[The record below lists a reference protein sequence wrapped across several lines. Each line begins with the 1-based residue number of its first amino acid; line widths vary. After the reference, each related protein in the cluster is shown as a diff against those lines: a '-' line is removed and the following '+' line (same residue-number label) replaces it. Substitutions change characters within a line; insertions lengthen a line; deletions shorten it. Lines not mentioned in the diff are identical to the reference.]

1 MDPDLLKR
9 IEAAIGASE
18 TEADYI
24 ALRTELDTFISQHT
38 AYTKADITRIQEI
51 LHKFDY
57 GDTVGA
63 INGEMTPGTAKAL
76 LTYTTNDSIA
86 FRNGHIGMAFVD
98 SAIAVAPSDSVV
110 SFQQALAVNPY
121 APRIASHIAT
131 TTPIARDGSD
141 GVDPEKAQLAIFQ
154 AAGLAPMASPVSD
167 RLAGDAAA
175 RNRVGFTAQSGDYD
189 VKDER
194 LTACLSKSLDS
205 AESIAQFQ
213 AELNARGFHCGRA
226 DGIMG
231 ANTARAG
238 LNFIMSHPE
247 SLAQMDLKNLE
258 TLLRNASPDDLA
270 NLRERLATSPDVQNA
285 LIARMA
291 ATNDVRGQQ
300 TIAAV
305 YGFYDPNKIDGVTG
319 RNTRDALRQ
328 FEGLTRSTTG
338 ADVASAFT
346 RAHADRITVAD
357 AGSGARII
365 PDRAAAMRFDA

>member
-1 MDPDLLKR
+1 
-9 IEAAIGASE
+9 
-18 TEADYI
+18 
-24 ALRTELDTFISQHT
+24 
-38 AYTKADITRIQEI
+38 
-51 LHKFDY
+51 
-57 GDTVGA
+57 
-63 INGEMTPGTAKAL
+63 MTPGTAKAL

-110 SFQQALAVNPY
+110 AFQQQLAVNPY
-121 APRIASHIAT
+121 AARIAAHIAT
-131 TTPIARDGSD
+131 TTPLARDGST
-141 GVDPEKAQLAIFQ
+141 GVDPENVQLAIFQ

-167 RLAGDAAA
+167 RLTTDVTE

-189 VKDER
+189 AKDAR
-194 LTACLSKSLDS
+194 LSTHLSQPMDS

-231 ANTARAG
+231 ENTARAG

-258 TLLRNASPDDLA
+258 TLLRNASPEDLA
-270 NLRERLATSPDVQNA
+270 NLRERLATSPEVQDA

-300 TIAAV
+300 TLAAV
-305 YGFYDPNKIDGVTG
+305 YGYYDPDKIDGITG
-319 RNTRDALRQ
+319 RNTRDALTR
-328 FEGLTRSTTG
+328 FGALTRSTDS
-338 ADVASAFT
+338 ADLASAFT
-346 RAHADRITVAD
+346 RAHADRIAVAD
-357 AGSGARII
+357 VGSGARVI
-365 PDRAAAMRFDA
+365 PDRAAAMRMDA